1 MVKMGSL
8 DDLKERV
15 WKANLELAEKGLV
28 LYTFGNVSGIDR
40 DRGYV
45 VIKPSGVSY
54 DELTPD
60 MMVAVDLDNNV
71 LGGEKR
77 PSSDT
82 KTHVVLY
89 RNFPDIGG
97 VAHTHSTYATSWAQ
111 ARRPIPCLGTTH
123 ADYAPGEI
131 PCTEMLT
138 DKQINSDY
146 EEETGAQIVNT
157 FSDYDYRYTPMV
169 LVASHGPFTWGDSP
183 EKAVYHSVIL
193 EELARMALITHDI
206 NPDINSVKGTLI
218 TKHFNRKHG
227 KNAYYGQKK

>member
-1 MVKMGSL
+1 MVSL
-8 DDLKERV
+8 NDLKERV
-15 WKANLELAEKGLV
+15 CKANLELNEKGLV

-60 MMVAVDLDNNV
+60 MMVTVDLDNKV
-71 LGGEKR
+71 VDGDKR

-82 KTHVVLY
+82 RTHVCLY
-89 RNFPDIGG
+89 RSFPEIGG

-111 ARRPIPCLGTTH
+111 AQRPIPCLGTTH

-131 PCTEMLT
+131 PCTEMLS
-138 DKQINSDY
+138 DKQISRDY
-146 EEETGAQIVNT
+146 EEETGIQIVNT
-157 FSDYDYRYTPMV
+157 FSENNYRYTPMV

-183 EKAVYHSVIL
+183 ERAVYHSVIL
-193 EELARMALITHDI
+193 EELARMAAITYSVNPEVNPVTRALIQ
-206 NPDINSVKGTLI
+206 
-218 TKHFNRKHG
+218 KHFSRKHG
-227 KNAYYGQKK
+227 ENAYYGQKKE